1 MILERWADLS
11 PAAKGTFLGVC
22 AVLSVGGGLA
32 LSGLVL
38 SRGLNLTFDPLS
50 DLFLWPRV
58 ALSDYSGP
66 ETEKWVKLGGYA
78 GLVPTLLIILAF
90 LRNRPKPDLH
100 GKARFAAERDIR
112 AAGLRSGTGLI
123 AGFTGPLP
131 SRNYGKP
138 VDRFGRVVEEGG
150 VIKTAADNL
159 TAKTL
164 LTYGGP
170 EHMFLYAPTR
180 SGKGAGVV
188 VPNLLNWPGS
198 AVILDIK
205 KENWILTAGFR
216 KSRGQ
221 DVYLFDP
228 LESSGKTHRWNP
240 LSTVRRGGDFQ
251 IEDLQR
257 LADLFIPVHSK
268 DPFFD
273 RAAQNAFVGV
283 GGYLAETPDL
293 PFTLG
298 EIFRQLTLTGN
309 VVQTFKDRIRKRKD
323 NGRALSW
330 QTEAALTDFI
340 SKSENTFE
348 SVKSTITANLG
359 LFANPMLDRA
369 TSGSD
374 FDFADLRK
382 RRISIYVGITPNNL
396 GRLGPLLNLF
406 FQSCVDANMQELPEN
421 NPNLKHKVLLCMD
434 EFAAV
439 GELPAFK
446 RGIVYFAGYG
456 LKVLTIIQTPAQLS
470 DIYGADAA
478 AAYMDNAGVEIA
490 FTPKS
495 LKEARN
501 LSDRFGTFAM
511 ESKSESRAKH
521 LADSKGTT
529 ISTSEQKRA
538 LMMPQELLAMDQS
551 KALVMIAGHPPVMA
565 NKIRY
570 YAEDVFLE
578 RARIPPPD
586 VPSII
591 KGATSDEL
599 ADVKAEN
606 QRQREELDAIKK
618 QMARITAL
626 AGYRDENIANGQP
639 DSVEMTL
646 EEISNPETILP
657 ERLKLDHSAARNKL
671 EALKASGRLTS
682 RDGVRELLSSL
693 GISHCDGSIRD
704 TENQRD
710 INV

>member
-1 MILERWADLS
+1 MILEKWPDLS
-11 PAAKGTFLGVC
+11 PVAKGAFLGFC
-22 AVLSVGGGLA
+22 GLLSVGGGLE
-32 LSGLVL
+32 LSGYVAA
-38 SRGLNLTFDPLS
+38 RGLNISFDPLS
-50 DLFLWPRV
+50 DPLLWPRL
-58 ALSDYSGP
+58 ALSDYAGP
-66 ETEKWVKLGGYA
+66 ETAKWIKLGGYT
-78 GLVPTLLIILAF
+78 GLAPALLIALAF
-90 LRNRPKPDLH
+90 LINKPKGDLH
-100 GKARFAAERDIR
+100 GKARFAVDHDIK
-112 AAGLRSGTGLI
+112 AAGLRSSKGLI

-138 VDRFGRVVEEGG
+138 VDRMGRHVEDGG
-150 VIKTAADNL
+150 STKIASTGHL
-159 TAKTL
+159 TSKNL

-180 SGKGAGVV
+180 SGKGVGVV

-205 KENWILTAGFR
+205 RENWALTAGFR
-216 KSRGQ
+216 QRNGQ

-228 LESSGKTHRWNP
+228 LEPDGKTHRWNP

-273 RAAQNAFVGV
+273 RAAQTAFVGV

-309 VVQTFKDRIRKRKD
+309 VVKVFKDRIRKRKD
-323 NGRALSW
+323 EGRPLSW

-369 TSGSD
+369 TSQSD
-374 FDFADLRK
+374 FDFADLR
-382 RRISIYVGITPNNL
+382 RRRMSIYVGITPNNL

-421 NPNLKHKVLLCMD
+421 NPDLKHKVLLCMD

-439 GELPAFK
+439 GELPSFK
-446 RGIVYFAGYG
+446 RGIGYFAGYG
-456 LKVLTIIQTPAQLS
+456 LKVLTIIQTPAQLA
-470 DIYGADAA
+470 DIYGGDGA
-478 AAYMDNAGVEIA
+478 AAYMDNAGVEIV

-501 LSDRFGTFAM
+501 LSERFGTLAM
-511 ESKSESRAKH
+511 ESKSTSKSKH
-521 LADSKGTT
+521 LADRKGTT
-529 ISTSEQKRA
+529 VSTSEQKRA

-551 KALVMIAGHPPVMA
+551 QALVIIAGHPPVKA
-565 NKIRY
+565 KKLRY
-570 YAEDVFLE
+570 YAEEVFLE
-578 RARIPPPD
+578 RSKIPPPD
-586 VPSII
+586 IPSIV
-591 KGATSDEL
+591 KGATQDEL
-599 ADVKAEN
+599 AELKADN
-606 QRQREELDAIKK
+606 KRQREDLTALREEL
-618 QMARITAL
+618 ARISVL
-626 AGYRDENIANGQP
+626 ADYRDENIANGQP
-639 DSVEMTL
+639 ASVAMTD
-646 EEISNPETILP
+646 EEIANPETIMP
-657 ERLKLDHSAARNKL
+657 ERLKLDHTSARAKL
-671 EALKASGRLTS
+671 DALRKSGTLTT
-682 RDGVRELLSSL
+682 RDGTRDLLAALGVELAAPEK
-693 GISHCDGSIRD
+693 
-704 TENQRD
+704 TKA
-710 INV
+710 

>member
-1 MILERWADLS
+1 MILEKWPDLS
-11 PAAKGTFLGVC
+11 PAAKASLLGFC
-22 AVLSVGGGLA
+22 GLLSVGGGLT
-32 LSGLVL
+32 LSGFVAA
-38 SRGLNLTFDPLS
+38 RGLNISFDPLS
-50 DLFLWPRV
+50 DLLLWPRL
-58 ALSDYSGP
+58 ALTDYTGV
-66 ETEKWVKLGGYA
+66 ETAKWIKLGGYA
-78 GLVPTLLIILAF
+78 GLTPALLITLAF
-90 LRNRPKPDLH
+90 LTNKPKRDLH

-112 AAGLRSGTGLI
+112 TAGLRSGNGLI

-138 VDRFGRVVEEGG
+138 VDRMGRCVEDDQVVKIASTGH
-150 VIKTAADNL
+150 L
-159 TAKTL
+159 TTRNL

-180 SGKGAGVV
+180 SGKGVGVV
-188 VPNLLNWPGS
+188 VPNLLNWSGS

-205 KENWILTAGFR
+205 KENWTLTAGFR
-216 KSRGQ
+216 KSGGQ

-228 LESSGKTHRWNP
+228 LEPNGKTHRWNP

-273 RAAQNAFVGV
+273 RAAQTAFVGV

-309 VVQTFKDRIRKRKD
+309 VVKTFRDRIKKRKD
-323 NGRALSW
+323 EGRPLSW

-369 TSGSD
+369 TSASD
-374 FDFADLRK
+374 FDFADLR
-382 RRISIYVGITPNNL
+382 RRRMSIYVGITPNNL

-406 FQSCVDANMQELPEN
+406 FQSCIDANMQELPETN
-421 NPNLKHKVLLCMD
+421 LALKHTVLLCMD

-446 RGIVYFAGYG
+446 RGIGYFAGYG
-456 LKVLTIIQTPAQLS
+456 LKVLTIIQTPAQLA
-470 DIYGADAA
+470 DIYGVDGA
-478 AAYMDNAGVEIA
+478 AAYMDNAGVEIV

-501 LSDRFGTFAM
+501 LSERFGTLAM
-511 ESKSESRAKH
+511 ESQSTSKSKH
-521 LADSKGTT
+521 LADRKGTT

-551 KALVMIAGHPPVMA
+551 QALVIIAGHPPVKA
-565 NKIRY
+565 NKLRY
-570 YAEDVFLE
+570 YAEEVFLE
-578 RARIPPPD
+578 RSKIPPPD
-586 VPSII
+586 ISSIV
-591 KGATSDEL
+591 KGAMQDEL
-599 ADVKAEN
+599 AELKADSK
-606 QRQREELDAIKK
+606 RQREDLAALREEL
-618 QMARITAL
+618 ARISVL
-626 AGYRDENIANGQP
+626 AGYRAENVANGQP
-639 DSVEMTL
+639 PSVEMSDA
-646 EEISNPETILP
+646 EITNPETIMP
-657 ERLKLDHSAARNKL
+657 ERLKLDHTGARAKL
-671 EALKASGRLTS
+671 DALRKSGKLTTRNGA
-682 RDGVRELLSSL
+682 RDLLSAL
-693 GISHCDGSIRD
+693 GVELAAPEKS
-704 TENQRD
+704 
-710 INV
+710 